1 MRKSITK
8 RGILIGAVNHYDK
21 MSFERPVGQ
30 LFGQIIVKG
39 LIYTSQK
46 ERMGG
51 WCWGVVSMTE
61 RGLGGIMRS
70 FLIKKE
76 EYLGDSPVI
85 DG

>member
-51 WCWGVVSMTE
+51 WCWGVVSMTALKVFKAYGIQKG
-61 RGLGGIMRS
+61 GLGGS
-70 FLIKKE
+70 CGL
-76 EYLGDSPVI
+76 S
-85 DG
+85 